1 MKYNMIN
8 YIKNKHSLKI
18 DDFYFKCCIG
28 KNGLSR
34 NKREGDKKTPI
45 GRFSIENL
53 YYRSDRIK
61 KPLTKLRC
69 IKIKKQMGWCDDPLN
84 QKNYNKLITLKK
96 KVKCE
101 KLYRKDHK
109 YDLIIPI
116 KYNYLRPIKFKGS
129 CIFINLTNNYKPT
142 AGCIGIQK
150 KDFLIM
156 LKLIN
161 KKTKI
166 QIN

>member
-1 MKYNMIN
+1 MAIYL
-8 YIKNKHSLKI
+8 KNKYRLQV
-18 DDFYFKCCIG
+18 DDFTFRCCVG
-28 KNGLSR
+28 KNGLSKK
-34 NKREGDKKTPI
+34 KREGDKKTPT

-61 KPLTKLRC
+61 KPPTKLKC
-69 IKIKKQMGWCDDPLN
+69 IKIKKKMGWCDDPLN
-84 QKNYNKLITLKK
+84 QKNYNKLVLINKEA
-96 KVKCE
+96 KCE
-101 KLYRKDHK
+101 KLFRKDNK

-116 KYNYLRPIKFKGS
+116 KYNYLKPIKFKGS
-129 CIFINLTNNYKPT
+129 CIFIHLTNNYKAT
-142 AGCIGIQK
+142 AGCIGLKK

-156 LKLIN
+156 IKLIN

>member
-1 MKYNMIN
+1 MTICL
-8 YIKNKHSLKI
+8 KNKYRLQV
-18 DDFYFKCCIG
+18 DDFTFKCCIG
-28 KNGLSR
+28 KNGLSKK
-34 NKREGDKKTPI
+34 KREGDKKTPI

-61 KPLTKLRC
+61 KPLTKLKC
-69 IKIKKQMGWCDDPLN
+69 IKIKKKMGWSDDPLN
-84 QKNYNKLITLKK
+84 QKNYNKLVFINKEA
-96 KVKCE
+96 KCE
-101 KLYRKDHK
+101 KLCRKDHK

-116 KYNYLRPIKFKGS
+116 KYNYLKPIKFKGS
-129 CIFINLTNNYKPT
+129 CIFIHLTNDYKAT
-142 AGCIGIQK
+142 AGCIALKK

>member
-1 MKYNMIN
+1 MTICL
-8 YIKNKHSLKI
+8 KNKYRLQV
-18 DDFYFKCCIG
+18 DDFTFKCCIG
-28 KNGLSR
+28 KNGLSKK
-34 NKREGDKKTPI
+34 KREGDKKTPI

-61 KPLTKLRC
+61 RPLTKLKC
-69 IKIKKQMGWCDDPLN
+69 IKIKKKMGWCDDPLN
-84 QKNYNKLITLKK
+84 QKNYNKLVFMNKGT
-96 KVKCE
+96 KCE

-116 KYNYLRPIKFKGS
+116 KYNYLKPIKFKGS
-129 CIFINLTNNYKPT
+129 CIFIHLTDNYKAT
-142 AGCIGIQK
+142 AGCIGLKK
-150 KDFLIM
+150 KDLLIM
-156 LKLIN
+156 IKLIN

>member
-1 MKYNMIN
+1 MTIYL
-8 YIKNKHSLKI
+8 KNKHRLQV
-18 DDFYFKCCIG
+18 DDFTFKCCIG
-28 KNGLSR
+28 KNGLS
-34 NKREGDKKTPI
+34 KKKIEGDKKTPI

-61 KPLTKLRC
+61 KPTTKLKC
-69 IKIKKQMGWCDDPLN
+69 IKIKKKMGWCDDPLN
-84 QKNYNKLITLKK
+84 QKNYNKLVFITKGT
-96 KVKCE
+96 KCE

-116 KYNYLRPIKFKGS
+116 KYNYLKPIKFKGS
-129 CIFINLTNNYKPT
+129 CIFIHLTDNYKAT
-142 AGCIGIQK
+142 AGCIGLKK
-150 KDFLIM
+150 KDLLIM
-156 LKLIN
+156 IKLIN